1 MRKYVIINSNE
12 VQNIDFDQVLE
23 KSENTIRYSQDASK
37 TFVKFE
43 GPEVPSFLQGKEQ
56 FNSEEILSILSG
68 PEWTESSG
76 E

>member
-12 VQNIDFDQVLE
+12 VQNIDFNQVLE
-23 KSENTIRYSQDASK
+23 KSENTIRYSQDGTK

-43 GPEVPSFLQGKEQ
+43 GSEVPSFLQGKEQ

>member
-1 MRKYVIINSNE
+1 MRKYVIINSDE
-12 VQNIDFDQVLE
+12 VQNIDFNQVLE
-23 KSENTIRYSQDASK
+23 KSENTIRYSQDKTK
-37 TFVKFE
+37 TFIKLE
-43 GPEVPSFLQGKEQ
+43 DTEVPIFLECKQQ

>member
-1 MRKYVIINSNE
+1 MRKYVIINSDE
-12 VQNIDFDQVLE
+12 IQNIDFNQVLE
-23 KSENTIRYSQDASK
+23 KSENTIRYSQDKTK

-43 GPEVPSFLQGKEQ
+43 GSEVPSFLQGKEQ